1 MYNRIKLWGSI
12 FFISTS
18 LTCSGCKMEDSKK
31 NETVNIIALMRPK
44 EGKAEDLYQALTAL
58 VKPTRAEDG
67 CIRYTV
73 YEEKNGSLFL
83 YEIWRSQKDLEKH
96 LKKSYIQNFIIKS
109 TALVK
114 GRNDAHFGKQFSK
127 LKNPDHKPEPTIFIV
142 SVKKPKREKAE
153 DLYNALLAIEGQTKK
168 EEGCIEYNLYNE
180 VDGSIFMYEAWRSQ
194 EDLDKH
200 LRTPYLEEY
209 KKNAQDLIENEIVR
223 FGKPVLIFEY

>member
-31 NETVNIIALMRPK
+31 NETVNIIALMQPK
-44 EGKAEDLYQALTAL
+44 EGKAEDLHQALTAL

-67 CIRYTV
+67 CIRYIV

-96 LKKSYIQNFIIKS
+96 LKKPYIQNFIVKS
-109 TALVK
+109 GALIE
-114 GRNDAHFGKQFSK
+114 GRNDAHFGKKFSK
-127 LKNPDHKPEPTIFIV
+127 LKNPYHKSEPTIFIV
-142 SVKKPKREKAE
+142 SVKKPKREKAK
-153 DLYNALLAIEGQTKK
+153 DLYNVLLAIEGQTKK

-209 KKNAQDLIENEIVR
+209 KKNAPDLIENEIVR
-223 FGKPVLIFEY
+223 FGKPVLIF